1 MGRRFKKYTQN
12 LSICSVMNDGDYIQS
27 YDTLVAKIDY
37 DNKVAKVLGYWSKT
51 TTKHINYACNELK
64 LQQIF
69 E

>member
-1 MGRRFKKYTQN
+1 MGRRFKIYTQN
-12 LSICSVMNDGDYIQS
+12 LSICSKDGADYIQS

-64 LQQIF
+64 LKQIF